1 MNDTV
6 PTPDQARRH
15 RVIRIVQSLG
25 LMTGGAALVL
35 AWSRVPVL
43 GWQLAVPAAGG
54 VLAIVAAVTVTIRA
68 RLAYWLFLAAGFM
81 ALLDLAD
88 GYVHALFFLGSFM
101 VLGALAAINEPD
113 DEEALTIRRLM
124 EEE

>member
-1 MNDTV
+1 MNETV
-6 PTPDQARRH
+6 PTPDQSRRH
-15 RVIRIVQSLG
+15 RVIRIVQSAG
-25 LMTGGAALVL
+25 LMIGGAALVL
-35 AWSRVPVL
+35 AWSRIPVF
-43 GWQLAVPAAGG
+43 GWQLLVPAAGG
-54 VLAIVAAVTVTIRA
+54 VLAVVASITVTMRA

-101 VLGALAAINEPD
+101 ILGALAAINEPD